1 MSLTLVILAAGRGSR
16 FGGDKPLA
24 EVGPAG
30 QSLFEYSVYDAHK
43 AGIKHVVF
51 VVSAECDVSE
61 YESRLANYRNDLKIE
76 FVVQNL
82 TTGIHSDISNPAVRS
97 RSKPWGTAHAV
108 LVCKQSIKNPF
119 VVINA
124 DDYYG
129 RSNFTHVADYLLQ
142 NSSDPKTCTLPGY
155 KLENTLS
162 HSGGVN
168 RGICSVDSDSYL
180 SSIHEIKNIYLN
192 RDLSLHADE
201 DESNID
207 IKLDSIVSM
216 TFWGFHPSFFNLL
229 ESAFQSFL
237 NETNDLANDEFVIT
251 EPVNQ
256 AASSGEVRAR
266 VIPTSETWKG
276 VTYAEDTEAV
286 RIFIAELTKAGR
298 YPTLRTN

>member
-43 AGIKHVVF
+43 AGFKHIVF
-51 VVSAECDVSE
+51 VVSADCDVSE
-61 YESRLANYRNDLKIE
+61 YKNRLASYLDELKIE

-82 TTGIHSDISNPAVRS
+82 KKSVPENISNPAIHS
-97 RSKPWGTAHAV
+97 RNKPWGTGHAV
-108 LVCKQSIKNPF
+108 LVCRQSIKNPF

-129 RSNFTHVADYLLQ
+129 RSNFTHIADYLLQ
-142 NSSDPKTCTLPGY
+142 NRSDPKACTLPGY
-155 KLENTLS
+155 RLENTLS

-180 SSIHEIKNIYLN
+180 SSIHEIKNIYL
-192 RDLSLHADE
+192 DKHLSLHADE
-201 DESNID
+201 SNIH
-207 IKLDSIVSM
+207 INLNSIVSM

-229 ESAFQSFL
+229 ESTFQTFL

-256 AASSGEVRAR
+256 ATRSGKIRAR
-266 VIPTSETWKG
+266 VIPTSEIWKG
-276 VTYAEDTEAV
+276 VTYAEDTDEV
-286 RIFIAELTKAGR
+286 RKFIAELTEAGR
-298 YPTLRTN
+298 YPELRAN